1 MGWSIVSDN
10 SAGQGAPLSTLTA
23 LRRSWPWLRPYRRGL
38 WLMMVTDVLALVVQS
53 VTPFIFARMID
64 GPIANGDRGGIWA
77 YAWLLLG
84 LAVAQTVFYALR
96 RIPTPHG
103 ARLAADVR
111 RTVYGHLQRL
121 PAGYHD
127 KAGSGQSVARVG
139 RDADWFSHL
148 YVLTLVYLV
157 SLGVTFAVTG
167 VLLIVISPV
176 LGGAAVLAL
185 VPLAWLSLR
194 FQQRFQVEATTAR
207 QRAGAL
213 ATAVEESVLAVRV
226 LTSLGGGSF
235 ALRRL
240 HAAADAVRDSEGRK
254 IALAARFLGATNA
267 YPLLVLAGIVAGG
280 VAATAQGLIS
290 VGELAAF
297 LTFYLRLL
305 DPVSSLGALLS
316 QLQETVSAIGRV
328 FDVVDTEIGI
338 TAPATP
344 AGLAPGA
351 GPLRLEL
358 LGIRYTHPEAP
369 APALDGLDLTV
380 SPGEWVAL
388 VGATGCGKSTLTTL
402 VPRLTDPSSGQVLVD
417 GVDVRDLHP
426 RDLRAAIGVAFEDAT
441 LFSASVR
448 DNLLF
453 GRTAIPDDAIAGAL
467 HVADAEFVHRL
478 PDGLDTRLGEGGLTL
493 SGGQRQRVALAR
505 ALLGR
510 PRLLVLD
517 DPMSALDVRTE
528 DTIQRRVRASFAA
541 TTCLLVARRPATA
554 MIADRV
560 AHLHRGTVVETGTH
574 AHLLATS
581 DRYRHVMLA
590 VEEDVQG
597 AARV

>member
-1 MGWSIVSDN
+1 
-10 SAGQGAPLSTLTA
+10 
-23 LRRSWPWLRPYRRGL
+23 
-38 WLMMVTDVLALVVQS
+38 MMVTDVLALVVQS
-53 VTPFIFARMID
+53 VTPLVFARMID
-64 GPIANGDRGGIWA
+64 GPIAAGDRDGIWT

-84 LAVAQTVFYALR
+84 LAVAQSVFYVLR
-96 RIPTPHG
+96 RVPTPQG

-121 PAGYHD
+121 PASYHD

-139 RDADWFSHL
+139 RDADWFGQL

-157 SLGVTFAVTG
+157 SLGVTFVVTG

-176 LGGAAVLAL
+176 LGGAAILAL
-185 VPLAWLSLR
+185 VPLAWMSLR
-194 FQQRFQVEATTAR
+194 FQQRFQQEATTAR

-235 ALRRL
+235 ALRRM
-240 HAAADAVRDSEGRK
+240 HAAAVAVRESEGRK
-254 IALAARFLGATNA
+254 IALEATFRAGTSA
-267 YPLLVLAGIVAGG
+267 YPLLVLAGVVAGG
-280 VAATAQGLIS
+280 VVATAEGLLS

-305 DPVSSLGALLS
+305 DPVSALGNLLS

-328 FDVVDTEIGI
+328 VDVVDTEIDI
-338 TAPATP
+338 TAPAIP
-344 AGLAPGA
+344 AALPGE
-351 GPLRLEL
+351 GPLRVEL
-358 LGIRYTHPEAP
+358 RRVRHAHPEAP

-402 VPRLTDPSSGQVLVD
+402 VPRLADPAAGQVLVD

-426 RDLRAAIGVAFEDAT
+426 HDLRAAIGVAFEDAT
-441 LFSASVR
+441 LFSGSVR
-448 DNLLF
+448 DNLLL
-453 GRTAIPDDAIAGAL
+453 GRTAMPDLALAAAL
-467 HVADAEFVHRL
+467 HVADAGFVHRL

-517 DPMSALDVRTE
+517 DPMSALDIRTE
-528 DTIQRRVRASFAA
+528 DTIQRRVRAAFAA

-560 AHLHRGTVVETGTH
+560 AHLHRGKVVETGTH

-597 AARV
+597 AHRV